1 MKKESADM
9 KVHHSPRTKCTICK
23 CPLQLRTDEKPI
35 QCTILGSESVEII
48 LSYRKVCHTRDCRTT
63 HRGNFAYHD
72 GAKVNVVNFSE
83 LQNSGIY
90 MVSSQFGFTVNYLK
104 QSWCR
109 FLRGNLAP
117 GQEASVRKML
127 SEENLLHTK
136 RLQSHLMRALEAFAL
151 LQRSPEAVL
160 SFPIDRPS
168 ESMRLSQEP
177 LLSPPPVVVKA
188 LCFDGHFG
196 VHRALDK
203 DLEAPRTVALR
214 GRPPKKGK
222 RYQKEE
228 RTCSCVDKERQRIF
242 LKNRT
247 AGWQFVIDP
256 DSRLVVAAK
265 EHIINE
271 SNADKA
277 EVVRTAM
284 QLPKVNPDLL
294 IHDDACHFEQRVK
307 SDSSLKKAFK
317 QIKHYAIDEFH
328 RCNHKCAK
336 RNLTKTEKSRLR
348 KVRTNMS
355 EVFNAWIRRKNFA
368 LNSMNA
374 TSHRFWVEEAI
385 KFWNNNLKEMPTY
398 QTRRSTTECRKR
410 PASKK

>member
-1 MKKESADM
+1 MKKASADM

-63 HRGNFAYHD
+63 HRGNFADHD

-83 LQNSGIY
+83 LQDSGIY

-177 LLSPPPVVVKA
+177 LLFPPPVVVKA

-228 RTCSCVDKERQRIF
+228 C
-242 LKNRT
+242 
-247 AGWQFVIDP
+247 
-256 DSRLVVAAK
+256 
-265 EHIINE
+265 
-271 SNADKA
+271 
-277 EVVRTAM
+277 
-284 QLPKVNPDLL
+284 
-294 IHDDACHFEQRVK
+294 
-307 SDSSLKKAFK
+307 
-317 QIKHYAIDEFH
+317 
-328 RCNHKCAK
+328 
-336 RNLTKTEKSRLR
+336 
-348 KVRTNMS
+348 
-355 EVFNAWIRRKNFA
+355 
-368 LNSMNA
+368 
-374 TSHRFWVEEAI
+374 
-385 KFWNNNLKEMPTY
+385 
-398 QTRRSTTECRKR
+398 
-410 PASKK
+410 